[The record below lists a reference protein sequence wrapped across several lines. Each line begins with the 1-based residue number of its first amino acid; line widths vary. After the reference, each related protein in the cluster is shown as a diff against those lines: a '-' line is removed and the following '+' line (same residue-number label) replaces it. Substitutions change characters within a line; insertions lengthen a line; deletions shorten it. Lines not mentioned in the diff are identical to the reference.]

1 MGLSKAMSELRAT
14 RLTMYNDTKWVL
26 EMVKELR
33 KEKNE
38 LFTTNEAMIDEMQSV
53 LESLL
58 ETINN

>member
-1 MGLSKAMSELRAT
+1 MGISKAMSELRST

-33 KEKNE
+33 KENIE
-38 LFTTNEAMIDEMQSV
+38 LFTTKEAMIDEMQSV